1 MPQSLKTLYKFITF
15 GWNRIR
21 IMLAS
26 LSIKNYAIIDEL
38 NIDFLN
44 DLNIITGETGAGKS
58 ILLGALDLILGK
70 RADTKSLYVDS
81 KKCIVEATFDKYPKA
96 VIKVMQAHEL
106 DIEDELI
113 IRREI
118 SATGKSR
125 AFVNDTPVNLK
136 LLQEISSRQ
145 VNLHQQFD
153 NLSLHSEDFQMEI
166 IDALAGN
173 KAALDQ
179 YWTLYK
185 KYKASIQQLDAMRTA
200 NQNADRE
207 IDYIQFQLK
216 EFDNI
221 SLVPGELVKWE
232 EEINILQNAEG
243 IKKALTTSNY
253 ALEQSD
259 ASVLSQLRTL
269 SNEISP
275 FKEIDDKL
283 ARLYQQLENCILEL
297 DDVSALAA
305 QLSEDIEYSPEKI
318 NEIQGRL
325 DQVYRLQKKH
335 NVQSDE
341 ALLKIKSE
349 FENQLLSFTDLNGE
363 IEAKEKEIK
372 IQKGTLEELAAKLHK
387 KRSKA
392 IPRFEKEIQKL
403 LVDLAMTNAKLQVK
417 LDTVDLNP
425 TGSDKITFLFAANK
439 GSKFLPIKQVA
450 SGGELSRLNLCV
462 KSMVADSMELPTL
475 IFDEIDSGVS
485 GDVALKMGGILKE
498 LSRNHQVIT
507 ITHSP
512 QVAAHAKRH
521 FYVYKQDKG
530 NKTITNIR
538 VLEYAEKIKVLATM
552 LSKSPPSTFALENAK
567 ELLEN

>member
-1 MPQSLKTLYKFITF
+1 
-15 GWNRIR
+15 
-21 IMLAS
+21 MLAT

-38 NIDFLN
+38 HIDFVA

-70 RADTKSLYVDS
+70 RADTKSLYRDS
-81 KKCIVEATFDKYPKA
+81 KKCIVEATFDSYPKA
-96 VIKVMQAHEL
+96 VIKVMKAHEL
-106 DIEDELI
+106 DIEEELI

-118 SATGKSR
+118 SASGKSR

-153 NLSLHSEDFQMEI
+153 NLSLHSEDFQMET
-166 IDALAGN
+166 IDSLAENN
-173 KAALDQ
+173 KQLSE

-185 KYKASIQQLDAMRTA
+185 KYKANIQQLEALRTA
-200 NQNADRE
+200 NNNADRE

-216 EFDNI
+216 EFENI
-221 SLVPGELVKWE
+221 SLVPGELTKWE
-232 EEINILQNAEG
+232 EEINVLQNAEG
-243 IKKALTTSNY
+243 IKKALTSSHY
-253 ALEQSD
+253 ALEQSEN
-259 ASVLSQLRTL
+259 AILGQLRTL
-269 SNEISP
+269 INDLSP
-275 FKEIDDKL
+275 FKDIDEKL
-283 ARLYQQLENCILEL
+283 SKVYKQLENCVLEL
-297 DDVSALAA
+297 DDVSALTE

-318 NEIQGRL
+318 DEIQERL

-335 NVQSDE
+335 NAQTDE
-341 ALLKIKSE
+341 ALLQVKTA
-349 FENQLLSFTDLNGE
+349 FQTQLLSFTDINGE
-363 IEAKEKEIK
+363 IESKEVEIQT
-372 IQKGTLEELAAKLHK
+372 QKDSLQKLANKLHK
-387 KRSKA
+387 RRSKV
-392 IPRFEKEIQKL
+392 IPIFEKKIKAL
-403 LVDLAMTNAKLQVK
+403 LHDLAMPNADLQVS
-417 LDTVDLNP
+417 LEEVNLNAS
-425 TGSDKITFLFAANK
+425 GSDKINFLFSANK

-462 KSMVADSMELPTL
+462 KSLVANSMELPTL

-498 LSRNHQVIT
+498 LARNHQVIT

-512 QVAAHAKRH
+512 QVAAHAKQH
-521 FYVYKQDKG
+521 FYVYKKDVG
-530 NKTITNIR
+530 DKTITNIR

-567 ELLEN
+567 ELLAN

>member
-1 MPQSLKTLYKFITF
+1 
-15 GWNRIR
+15 
-21 IMLAS
+21 MLAS

-38 NIDFLN
+38 HVDFLD

-70 RADTKSLYVDS
+70 RADSKSLYNDS
-81 KKCIVEATFDKYPKA
+81 KKCIVEATFDSYPKA
-96 VIKVMQAHEL
+96 VKKVMQAHEL

-118 SATGKSR
+118 AATGKSR

-153 NLSLHSEDFQMEI
+153 NLSLHNEEFQMET

-173 KAALDQ
+173 RAQLAE
-179 YWTLYK
+179 YWSLYK
-185 KYKASIQQLDAMRTA
+185 KYKANIQQLDALRTA

-216 EFDNI
+216 EFENI
-221 SLVPGELVKWE
+221 SLLPGELVKWE
-232 EEINILQNAEG
+232 EEINVLQNAEG
-243 IKKALTTSNY
+243 IKKALTASNY
-253 ALEQSD
+253 ALEQSEN
-259 ASVLSQLRTL
+259 AILSQLRTL
-269 SNEISP
+269 SNELSP
-275 FKEIDDKL
+275 FKDIDPTLSKV
-283 ARLYQQLENCILEL
+283 YQQLENSILEL
-297 DDVSALAA
+297 DDVAALTA
-305 QLSEDIEYSPEKI
+305 QLSDDIEYTPEKI
-318 NEIQGRL
+318 DEIQERL

-335 NVQSDE
+335 NAQNDE
-341 ALLKIKSE
+341 ALLQIKSD
-349 FENQLLSFTDLNGE
+349 FEKQLLSFTDLNGE
-363 IEAKEKEIK
+363 IAAKENEIAIQKKGLEEMAAKLSKKRAKMIPKFEKEIK
-372 IQKGTLEELAAKLHK
+372 
-387 KRSKA
+387 
-392 IPRFEKEIQKL
+392 KL
-403 LVDLAMTNAKLQVK
+403 LIDLAMPNARLQVA
-417 LDTVDLNP
+417 LETVDLNT
-425 TGSDKITFLFAANK
+425 TGSDKITFLFSANK

-462 KSMVADSMELPTL
+462 KSLVADTMELPTL

-485 GDVALKMGGILKE
+485 GDVALKMGRILKE
-498 LSRNHQVIT
+498 LSVNHQVIT

-512 QVAAHAKRH
+512 QVAAHAKQH
-521 FYVYKQDKG
+521 FYVYKKDVN
-530 NKTITNIR
+530 NKTVTSIR